1 MTPQEI
7 HNVTTQKGTG
17 NTETFDDNRMEKA
30 ERRIK
35 GSHITSG
42 TQLIF
47 FKNLYYC
54 CAFSPLRGQTSH
66 IQRVTWRIH
75 GECIQG
81 GDL

>member
-30 ERRIK
+30 KRRIK

-47 FKNLYYC
+47 F
-54 CAFSPLRGQTSH
+54 
-66 IQRVTWRIH
+66 
-75 GECIQG
+75 
-81 GDL
+81 